1 MSIEEL
7 GNETYIQVF
16 QEFFNKYP
24 DPLNYDQKEKLRE
37 YVKHYEYRLT
47 RIGRNEYIYETIEH
61 KFVTRREQRNITLRQ
76 PATIKSQR
84 RTVITEEDTATYL
97 LYTIILQ
104 KTLQIKIALQLANKT
119 SRNVTN
125 WLKLTLC
132 NYHLYLP

>member
-37 YVKHYEYRLT
+37 YVKHHEYRLT
-47 RIGRNEYIYETIEH
+47 RIGRNEYIYETVEH
-61 KFVTRREQRNITLRQ
+61 RFVTRREQRNITLRQ
-76 PATIKSQR
+76 PATIRSQR
-84 RTVITEEDTATYL
+84 RTVITEEDTAIYL
-97 LYTIILQ
+97 LYTVILQ
-104 KTLQIKIALQLANKT
+104 KTSKIKIALQLANKT
-119 SRNVTN
+119 SRNIEN